1 MNRSGEF
8 IMWDMVTKQ
17 TEWLVD
23 GKKIYFTEGEKD
35 SNVVY
40 LIHNDERPLFMS
52 FESAPAVAF
61 FMEYS
66 KGKVIQELR
75 SLPNDD

>member
-1 MNRSGEF
+1 MICTREF

-23 GKKIYFTEGEKD
+23 GQKIYFTEGEKD
-35 SNVVY
+35 ANVIF
-40 LIHNDERPLFMS
+40 LIHTDETPLFMS
-52 FESAPAVAF
+52 FDSAPAVTF

-66 KGKVIQELR
+66 KGKVIQEVR
-75 SLPNDD
+75 VLPRE

>member
-1 MNRSGEF
+1 
-8 IMWDMVTKQ
+8 MWDMVTKQ

-35 SNVVY
+35 TNLIY
-40 LIHNDERPLFMS
+40 LIHTDKMPLFMS
-52 FESAPAVAF
+52 FESGPAVTF

-66 KGKVIQELR
+66 KGKVIQEVKR
-75 SLPNDD
+75 NDFND

>member
-1 MNRSGEF
+1 
-8 IMWDMVTKQ
+8 MWDMVTKQ

-35 SNVVY
+35 TNLIY
-40 LIHNDERPLFMS
+40 LIHTDEMPLFMS
-52 FESAPAVAF
+52 FDSKPAVTF

-66 KGKVIQELR
+66 KGKVIQEMKR
-75 SLPNDD
+75 GDGDD

>member
-1 MNRSGEF
+1 SGEF

-35 SNVVY
+35 TNLIY
-40 LIHNDERPLFMS
+40 LIHTDKMPLFMS
-52 FESAPAVAF
+52 FESGPAVTF

-66 KGKVIQELR
+66 KGKVIQEVKR
-75 SLPNDD
+75 NDFND